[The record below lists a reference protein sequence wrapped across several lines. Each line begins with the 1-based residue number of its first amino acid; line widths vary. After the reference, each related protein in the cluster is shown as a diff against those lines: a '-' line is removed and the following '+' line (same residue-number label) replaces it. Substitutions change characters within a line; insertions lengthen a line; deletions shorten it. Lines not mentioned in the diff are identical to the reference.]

1 MLSFTI
7 DSPLTKRLKAFQSA
21 LSLEY
26 GELRGLQREELDAIH
41 RYARISNIGA
51 STRIENAQLTDP
63 EIDWMDTILSSS
75 AKTTAFREN
84 KRAIENKLSK
94 DRERS
99 IDEVAGCRAM
109 LAIVYEQ
116 AQEML
121 PLGEIQIRGLHDE
134 LLKEY
139 GRADHYR
146 GQYKKSPNSVVE
158 VNHRTGKTR
167 DVFKTADP
175 GPITSAAMADLVKWY
190 NEAIKEEPWPLA
202 VAAEF
207 VFRFLA
213 IHPFQDGNGR
223 LGRGLFLLALLQ
235 SQDPHL
241 SFVAR
246 YLAVDR
252 EIERHREDYYLILNR
267 CSDGKF
273 KSDPKKYKIQ
283 HFLNFMMKVLSEG
296 LNHVEIFRK
305 KHSAFRDLAEPA
317 LKVLHCFQEMPERRL
332 KSGEIEKKTKL
343 PNRTVFY
350 AIQIL
355 VKNNFLQRYGKGSAV
370 RYQIVF

>member
-1 MLSFTI
+1 M
-7 DSPLTKRLKAFQSA
+7 TKKLKALQSA
-21 LSLEY
+21 VSLKF
-26 GELRGLQREELDAIH
+26 GELQGLPRDELDAIH

-63 EIDWMDTILSSS
+63 EIDWMDTVLSVSG
-75 AKTTAFREN
+75 KTTAFREN
-84 KRAIENKLSK
+84 KRAIEEKLSK

-99 IDEVAGCRAM
+99 IEEVAGCRAM
-109 LAIVYEQ
+109 LAIIYEQ
-116 AQEML
+116 ASEMI
-121 PLGEIQIRGLHDE
+121 PFRETHIRALHDE

-139 GRADHYR
+139 GKADHYR

-158 VNHRTGKTR
+158 VNHRTGKRR

-175 GPITSAAMADLVKWY
+175 GPITSAAMSDLVAWY
-190 NEAIKEEPWPLA
+190 NDALRDEPWPLA
-202 VAAEF
+202 VASEF

-223 LGRGLFLLALLQ
+223 LGRGLFLLSLLQ
-235 SQDPHL
+235 SPDPHL
-241 SFVAR
+241 AFLAR

-252 EIERHREDYYLILNR
+252 EIERHREDYYLVLNR

-273 KSDPKKYKIQ
+273 RTDPKKYKIQ
-283 HFLNFMMKVLSEG
+283 HFLNFMIKVVNESLSDI
-296 LNHVEIFRK
+296 EIYRK
-305 KHSAFRDLAEPA
+305 KFTAFRDLSEPA
-317 LKVLHCFQEMPERRL
+317 LKVLQCFQGMPEKRL
-332 KSGEIEKKTKL
+332 KSGEIEKLTKL

-350 AIQIL
+350 VIQIL

>member
-1 MLSFTI
+1 MLSYAI
-7 DSPLTKRLKAFQSA
+7 DASLTKKLKALQSA
-21 LSLEY
+21 VSLKFA
-26 GELRGLQREELDAIH
+26 ELRALSRGELDAIH

-63 EIDWMDTILSSS
+63 EIDWMDTVLSTSG
-75 AKTTAFREN
+75 KTTAFREQ
-84 KRAIENKLSK
+84 KMSIEVKLSK

-99 IDEVAGCRAM
+99 IEEVAGCRAM

-121 PLGEIQIRGLHDE
+121 PLGEIHIRALHDE
-134 LLKEY
+134 LLKEF
-139 GRADHYR
+139 GRANHYR
-146 GQYKKSPNSVVE
+146 GQYKKSPNSVIE
-158 VNHRTGKTR
+158 VNHRNGKQR
-167 DVFKTADP
+167 DVFRTADP
-175 GPITSAAMADLVKWY
+175 GPITNAAMADLVKWY
-190 NEAIKEEPWPLA
+190 NDALKEEAWPVA

-223 LGRGLFLLALLQ
+223 LGRGLFLLALMQ
-235 SQDPHL
+235 SPDPHL
-241 SFVAR
+241 AFISR
-246 YLAVDR
+246 YLAIDR
-252 EIERHREDYYLILNR
+252 EIERHREDYYLVLNR

-283 HFLNFMMKVLSEG
+283 HFLNFMIKMLNESLSDI
-296 LNHVEIFRK
+296 EIFRK
-305 KHSAFRDLAEPA
+305 KYEAYQGLSDSA
-317 LKVLHCFQEMPERRL
+317 LKVLQCFQEMPERRL
-332 KSGEIEKKTKL
+332 KSGEIEKMSKL

-355 VKNNFLQRYGKGSAV
+355 VKNNFLQRYGRGSAV
-370 RYQIVF
+370 KYQIVF